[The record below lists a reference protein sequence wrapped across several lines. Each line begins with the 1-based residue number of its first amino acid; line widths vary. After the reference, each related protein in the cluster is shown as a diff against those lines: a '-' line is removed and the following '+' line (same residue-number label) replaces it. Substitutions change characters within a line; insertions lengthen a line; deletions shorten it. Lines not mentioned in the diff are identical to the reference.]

1 MNYSTLEERI
11 NFLYGIKDF
20 YRFITNDDWIKD
32 KNQINQ
38 LINNITNYL
47 SSELYY
53 YSFYINRSNNFFQ
66 QVNLFHILAILCIAA
81 EEYNLSI
88 KYFKILL
95 NLDLKPQVPSS
106 YQKSLYLT
114 KYNSAIYEKYIE
126 LLQNFEK
133 NDSFFKYELK
143 TNPFDPDSVS
153 EELDYIYRLTLKNI
167 NESFK

>member
-1 MNYSTLEERI
+1 
-11 NFLYGIKDF
+11 
-20 YRFITNDDWIKD
+20 
-32 KNQINQ
+32 
-38 LINNITNYL
+38 
-47 SSELYY
+47 
-53 YSFYINRSNNFFQ
+53 
-66 QVNLFHILAILCIAA
+66 VNLFHILAILCIAA

-153 EELDYIYRLTLKNI
+153 EELNYIYRLTLKNI